1 MGVIISAIAVASKSI
16 KKSHEKKKAEKA
28 QKRPPPQDHPGL
40 HVQPSEPFPS
50 TQEQAVHDVQ
60 RGLRDEHLAAVPPPP
75 GIEAGTELEG
85 ARTKDVERRVAVEA
99 PVPLPTS

>member
-16 KKSHEKKKAEKA
+16 KKSHDKKKVQE
-28 QKRPPPQDHPGL
+28 RPPPQDHPGL

-50 TQEQAVHDVQ
+50 TQEQAAHDVQ
-60 RGLRDEHLAAVPPPP
+60 RGLRDEHLAAVPPPS
-75 GIEAGTELEG
+75 GIEAGAELEG
-85 ARTKDVERRVAVEA
+85 AGTKDGEKRVAAEA